1 MLCLLATL
9 NICEMKAKHTFF
21 ILMMSFG
28 ALNMVKAQDTTTL
41 TLKECMRYAVEHS
54 TKMRIAQADNRD
66 AQIDRRDAI
75 LAAFTPTVEGS
86 TYAYSNF
93 GRSIDPETNTYIR
106 TTSFHNGYSLSAGI
120 NLFNGFQAVNNL
132 KITKTAQ
139 LMGLT
144 KEQQTEDQICLATM
158 EAYCNVL
165 YYTEM
170 QKALQ
175 AQVASAEKSVQLA
188 TRQEE
193 LGLKSHADVV
203 QMQSDLAERQYLLT
217 QCRNSLNDAMIT
229 LKDVM
234 FWPIEEP
241 LKIDGLSVGLSYN
254 GSRTF
259 IGPSHRGSRI
269 TNDSLVRLPQCDSP
283 TTDETVSEMV
293 DFAKNNMPAVLLAE
307 GTMKNARLALKTARW
322 QLLPRLSLYG
332 GWSTTYFTYPGMEGY
347 VPTPFM
353 EQLKNNSGEYVQLS
367 LSIPIFDRLSKHSNI
382 AKRKNAYDRACA
394 DYEQTLQTVEAEVR
408 RAIADRD
415 GSADAL
421 RQAAVRAEL
430 QEEAYTLNGKR
441 FEQGLISSIEYQ
453 TASGNYLNALAE
465 HLNARLQYFIKCSV
479 VTYYGGVPYIEQ

>member
-1 MLCLLATL
+1 M
-9 NICEMKAKHTFF
+9 IAKHTFL
-21 ILMMSFG
+21 ILMMSVG
-28 ALNMVKAQDTTTL
+28 ALTSVKAQDTVTMD
-41 TLKECMRYAVEHS
+41 LKSCMHYAVEHS

-75 LAAFTPTVEGS
+75 LAAFTPTIEGS

-170 QKALQ
+170 QEALQ
-175 AQVASAEKSVQLA
+175 AQVATAEKAVQLA
-188 TRQEE
+188 TRQEQ
-193 LGLKSHADVV
+193 LGQKSHADVV
-203 QMQSDLAERQYLLT
+203 QMQSDLAERQYQLT
-217 QCRNSLNDAMIT
+217 LCRNNLNNAMIT

-234 FWPIEEP
+234 FWPIEKP
-241 LKIDGLSVGLSYN
+241 LKIDGLDVGLS
-254 GSRTF
+254 
-259 IGPSHRGSRI
+259 HCGSRI
-269 TNDSLVRLPQCDSP
+269 VNDSLVRLPQCDSP
-283 TTDETVSEMV
+283 TDQAENIAQMV
-293 DFAKNNMPAVLLAE
+293 EFAKTNMPTVLLAE

-322 QLLPRLSLYG
+322 QLLPRLTLYG
-332 GWSTTYFTYPGMEGY
+332 GWSSSYFTYPGMEGY
-347 VPTPFM
+347 VPTPYF
-353 EQLKNNSGEYVQLS
+353 EQLKNNGGEYVQLS

-382 AKRKNAYDRACA
+382 AKRKNAYDRAQA

-421 RQAAVRAEL
+421 RQADTRAEL
-430 QEEAYTLNGKR
+430 QQEAYALNTKR

-453 TASGNYLNALAE
+453 TASNNYLNALAE
-465 HLNARLQYFIKCSV
+465 QLNARLQYFIKNSV
-479 VTYYGGVPYIEQ
+479 VNYYGGTSYILQ

>member
-1 MLCLLATL
+1 MCK
-9 NICEMKAKHTFF
+9 MKAKHTFF
-21 ILMMSFG
+21 ILMMSLG
-28 ALNMVKAQDTTTL
+28 ALTNVKAQDTTTMDL
-41 TLKECMRYAVEHS
+41 RACMRYAVEHS

-75 LAAFTPTVEGS
+75 LAAFTPTIEGS

-170 QKALQ
+170 QEALQ
-175 AQVASAEKSVQLA
+175 AQVTTAEKSVQLA
-188 TRQEE
+188 TRQEQ
-193 LGLKSHADVV
+193 LGQKSHADVV
-203 QMQSDLAERQYLLT
+203 QMQSDLAERQYQLT
-217 QCRNSLNDAMIT
+217 TCRNNLNNAMIT

-234 FWPIEEP
+234 FWPIEKP
-241 LKIDGLSVGLSYN
+241 LKIDGLDVGL
-254 GSRTF
+254 
-259 IGPSHRGSRI
+259 SHRGSRI
-269 TNDSLVRLPQCDSP
+269 VNDSLVRLPQCDSP
-283 TTDETVSEMV
+283 TTGTENISQMV
-293 DFAKNNMPAVLLAE
+293 EFAKTNMPSVLLAE

-332 GWSTTYFTYPGMEGY
+332 GWSSSYFTYPGMEGY
-347 VPTPFM
+347 VPTPYF
-353 EQLKNNSGEYVQLS
+353 EQMKNNGGEYVQLS

-382 AKRKNAYDRACA
+382 AKRKNAYDRAQA

-421 RQAAVRAEL
+421 RQADTRAEL
-430 QEEAYTLNGKR
+430 QQEAYALNTKR

-453 TASGNYLNALAE
+453 TASNNYLNALAE
-465 HLNARLQYFIKCSV
+465 QLNAWLQYFIKCSV
-479 VTYYGGVPYIEQ
+479 VTYYSGTPYIEQ

>member
-1 MLCLLATL
+1 M
-9 NICEMKAKHTFF
+9 IAKHTFL
-21 ILMMSFG
+21 ILMMSVG
-28 ALNMVKAQDTTTL
+28 ALTCVKAQDTVTMD
-41 TLKECMRYAVEHS
+41 LKSCMHYAVEHS
-54 TKMRIAQADNRD
+54 TKMRIAHADNRD

-75 LAAFTPTVEGS
+75 LAAFTPTIEGS

-170 QKALQ
+170 QNALQ
-175 AQVASAEKSVQLA
+175 AQVATAEKAVQLA
-188 TRQEE
+188 TRQEQ
-193 LGLKSHADVV
+193 LGQKSHADVV
-203 QMQSDLAERQYLLT
+203 QMQSDLAERQYQLT
-217 QCRNSLNDAMIT
+217 TCRNNLNNAIIT

-234 FWPIEEP
+234 FWPIEKP
-241 LKIDGLSVGLSYN
+241 LKIDGLDVGLA
-254 GSRTF
+254 
-259 IGPSHRGSRI
+259 HRGSRI
-269 TNDSLVRLPQCDSP
+269 VNDSLVRLPQCDSP
-283 TTDETVSEMV
+283 TDQAENIAQMV
-293 DFAKNNMPAVLLAE
+293 EFAKTNMPAVLLAE
-307 GTMKNARLALKTARW
+307 GMMKNARLALKTARW

-332 GWSTTYFTYPGMEGY
+332 GWSSSYFTYPGMEGY
-347 VPTPFM
+347 VPTPYF
-353 EQLKNNSGEYVQLS
+353 EQMKNNGGEYVQLS

-382 AKRKNAYDRACA
+382 AKRKNAYDRAQA

-421 RQAAVRAEL
+421 HQADTRAEL
-430 QEEAYTLNGKR
+430 QQEAYALNTKR

-453 TASGNYLNALAE
+453 TASNNYLNALAE
-465 HLNARLQYFIKCSV
+465 QLNARLQYFIKNSV
-479 VTYYGGVPYIEQ
+479 VNYYGGTSYILQ

>member
-1 MLCLLATL
+1 MLSFGTCK
-9 NICEMKAKHTFF
+9 NMCKMKAIHTFF
-21 ILMMSFG
+21 ILLMVLG
-28 ALNMVKAQDTTTL
+28 ALTSVEAQDTVAMD
-41 TLKECMRYAVEHS
+41 LKACMRYAVEHS

-75 LAAFTPTVEGS
+75 LAAFTPTIEGG

-106 TTSFHNGYSLSAGI
+106 TTSFHNGYSLSAGVA
-120 NLFNGFQAVNNL
+120 LFNGFQAVNNL

-175 AQVASAEKSVQLA
+175 AQVATAEKAVQLA
-188 TRQEE
+188 TRQEQ
-193 LGLKSHADVV
+193 LGQKSHADVV
-203 QMQSDLAERQYLLT
+203 QMQSDLAERQYQLT
-217 QCRNSLNDAMIT
+217 TCRNNLNNAVIT

-234 FWPIEEP
+234 FWLIEKP
-241 LKIDGLSVGLSYN
+241 LKIDGLAVGL
-254 GSRTF
+254 
-259 IGPSHRGSRI
+259 SHRGSR
-269 TNDSLVRLPQCDSP
+269 
-283 TTDETVSEMV
+283 TDDISQMV
-293 DFAKNNMPAVLLAE
+293 EFAKTNMPAVLLAE

-332 GWSTTYFTYPGMEGY
+332 GWSSSYFTYPGMEGY
-347 VPTPFM
+347 VPTPYF
-353 EQLKNNSGEYVQLS
+353 EQLKNNGGEYVQLS

-382 AKRKNAYDRACA
+382 ARKKNAYDRAQA

-421 RQAAVRAEL
+421 RQADTRAEL
-430 QEEAYTLNGKR
+430 QQEAYALNTKR

-453 TASGNYLNALAE
+453 TASNNYLNALAE
-465 HLNARLQYFIKCSV
+465 QLNAKLQYFIKSSV
-479 VTYYGGVPYIEQ
+479 VTYYKGISYLEQ

>member
-1 MLCLLATL
+1 
-9 NICEMKAKHTFF
+9 
-21 ILMMSFG
+21 MMSVG
-28 ALNMVKAQDTTTL
+28 ALTSVKAQDTVAMDL
-41 TLKECMRYAVEHS
+41 RACMRYAVEHS

-75 LAAFTPTVEGS
+75 LAAFTPEIEGS

-144 KEQQTEDQICLATM
+144 KEQQAEDQICLATM

-170 QKALQ
+170 QEALQ
-175 AQVASAEKSVQLA
+175 AQVTTAEKSVQLA
-188 TRQEE
+188 TKQEQ
-193 LGLKSHADVV
+193 LGQKSHADVV
-203 QMQSDLAERQYLLT
+203 QMQSDLAERQYQLT
-217 QCRNSLNDAMIT
+217 TCRNNLNNAVIT

-234 FWPIEEP
+234 FWPIEKP
-241 LKIDGLSVGLSYN
+241 LKIDGLDVGL
-254 GSRTF
+254 
-259 IGPSHRGSRI
+259 SHRGSRI
-269 TNDSLVRLPQCDSP
+269 VNDSLVRLPQCDSP
-283 TTDETVSEMV
+283 TNETAVGLSHRGSRTDDISQMV
-293 DFAKNNMPAVLLAE
+293 EFAKTNMPAVVLAE

-332 GWSTTYFTYPGMEGY
+332 GWSSSFFTYPGMEGY
-347 VPTPFM
+347 VPTPYF
-353 EQLKNNSGEYVQLS
+353 EQLKNNGGEYVQLS

-382 AKRKNAYDRACA
+382 ARKKNAYDRAQA
-394 DYEQTLQTVEAEVR
+394 DYEQALQTVEAEVR

-421 RQAAVRAEL
+421 RQADTRAEL
-430 QEEAYTLNGKR
+430 QQEAFALNTKR

-453 TASGNYLNALAE
+453 TASNNYLNALAE
-465 HLNARLQYFIKCSV
+465 QLNARLQYFIKCSV
-479 VTYYGGVPYIEQ
+479 VTYYGGTPYLEQ

>member
-21 ILMMSFG
+21 ILMMSLG
-28 ALNMVKAQDTTTL
+28 ALNMVKAQDTTTM

-106 TTSFHNGYSLSAGI
+106 TTSFHTGYSLSAGI

-241 LKIDGLSVGLSYN
+241 LKIDGLSVETPCYDVS
-254 GSRTF
+254 TK
-259 IGPSHRGSRI
+259 
-269 TNDSLVRLPQCDSP
+269 
-283 TTDETVSEMV
+283 TVSEMV

-347 VPTPFM
+347 VPTPYFD
-353 EQLKNNSGEYVQLS
+353 QLKNNSGEYVQLS

>member
-1 MLCLLATL
+1 
-9 NICEMKAKHTFF
+9 
-21 ILMMSFG
+21 MMSFG
-28 ALNMVKAQDTTTL
+28 ALTSVKAQDTVAMD
-41 TLKECMRYAVEHS
+41 LKACMRYAVEHS
-54 TKMRIAQADNRD
+54 TKMRIAHADNRD

-75 LAAFTPTVEGS
+75 LAAFTPEIEGS

-175 AQVASAEKSVQLA
+175 AQVTTAEKAVQLA
-188 TRQEE
+188 TRQEQ
-193 LGLKSHADVV
+193 LGQKSHADVV
-203 QMQSDLAERQYLLT
+203 QMQSDLAERQYQLT
-217 QCRNSLNDAMIT
+217 LCRNNLNNAVIT

-234 FWPIEEP
+234 FWPIEKP
-241 LKIDGLSVGLSYN
+241 LKIDGLAVGLS
-254 GSRTF
+254 
-259 IGPSHRGSRI
+259 HCGSRI
-269 TNDSLVRLPQCDSP
+269 INDSLTRLPYYDSP
-283 TTDETVSEMV
+283 TDRTDEISQLVE
-293 DFAKNNMPAVLLAE
+293 FAKTNMPAVLLAE

-332 GWSTTYFTYPGMEGY
+332 GWSSSYFTYPGMEGY
-347 VPTPFM
+347 VPTPYF
-353 EQLKNNSGEYVQLS
+353 EQLKNNGGEYVQLS

-382 AKRKNAYDRACA
+382 ARKKNAYDRAQA

-421 RQAAVRAEL
+421 RQADTRAEL
-430 QEEAYTLNGKR
+430 QQEAFALNTKR

-453 TASGNYLNALAE
+453 TASNNYLNALAE
-465 HLNARLQYFIKCSV
+465 QLNARLQYFIKCSV
-479 VTYYGGVPYIEQ
+479 VTYYGGTPYLEQ

>member
-1 MLCLLATL
+1 
-9 NICEMKAKHTFF
+9 
-21 ILMMSFG
+21 
-28 ALNMVKAQDTTTL
+28 MVKAQDTTTMD
-41 TLKECMRYAVEHS
+41 LKACMRYAVEHS

-75 LAAFTPTVEGS
+75 LAAFTPTIEGS

-170 QKALQ
+170 QEALQ
-175 AQVASAEKSVQLA
+175 AQVTTAEKSVQLA
-188 TRQEE
+188 TRQEQ
-193 LGLKSHADVV
+193 LGQKSHADVV
-203 QMQSDLAERQYLLT
+203 QMQSDLAERQYQLT
-217 QCRNSLNDAMIT
+217 TCRNNLNNAIIT

-234 FWPIEEP
+234 FWPIEKP
-241 LKIDGLSVGLSYN
+241 LKIDGLDVGL
-254 GSRTF
+254 
-259 IGPSHRGSRI
+259 SHRGSRI
-269 TNDSLVRLPQCDSP
+269 VNDSLVRLPQCDSP
-283 TTDETVSEMV
+283 TGQAENISQMV
-293 DFAKNNMPAVLLAE
+293 EFAKTNIPAVLLAE

-332 GWSTTYFTYPGMEGY
+332 GWSSSYFTYPGMEGY
-347 VPTPFM
+347 VPTPYL
-353 EQLKNNSGEYVQLS
+353 EQMKNNGGEYVQLS

-382 AKRKNAYDRACA
+382 AKRKNAYDRAQA
-394 DYEQTLQTVEAEVR
+394 DYEQAIQTVEAEVR

-415 GSADAL
+415 GSTDAL
-421 RQAAVRAEL
+421 RQADTRAEL
-430 QEEAYTLNGKR
+430 QQEAYALNTKR

-453 TASGNYLNALAE
+453 TASNNYLNALAE
-465 HLNARLQYFIKCSV
+465 QLNARLQYFIKNSV
-479 VTYYGGVPYIEQ
+479 VNYYGGASYILQ

>member
-1 MLCLLATL
+1 
-9 NICEMKAKHTFF
+9 MKAKHNFF
-21 ILMMSFG
+21 ILMTVLG
-28 ALNMVKAQDTTTL
+28 ALTNVKAQDTTIMD
-41 TLKECMRYAVEHS
+41 LKACMCYAVEHS
-54 TKMRIAQADNRD
+54 TKMRIAHADNRD

-75 LAAFTPTVEGS
+75 LAAFTPTIEGS

-120 NLFNGFQAVNNL
+120 NLFNGFQAVNNI

-175 AQVASAEKSVQLA
+175 AQVATAEKAVQLA
-188 TRQEE
+188 TRQEQ
-193 LGLKSHADVV
+193 LGQKSRADVV
-203 QMQSDLAERQYLLT
+203 QMQSDLAERQYQLT
-217 QCRNSLNDAMIT
+217 TCRNNLNNAVIT

-234 FWPIEEP
+234 FWPIEKP
-241 LKIDGLSVGLSYN
+241 LKIDGLAVGL
-254 GSRTF
+254 
-259 IGPSHRGSRI
+259 SHRGSR
-269 TNDSLVRLPQCDSP
+269 
-283 TTDETVSEMV
+283 TDDISQMV
-293 DFAKNNMPAVLLAE
+293 EYAQANMPAVLLAE

-332 GWSTTYFTYPGMEGY
+332 GWSSSYFTYPGMEGY
-347 VPTPFM
+347 VPTPYL
-353 EQLKNNSGEYVQLS
+353 EQLKNNGGEYVQLS

-382 AKRKNAYDRACA
+382 ARKKNAYDRAQA

-421 RQAAVRAEL
+421 RQADTRAEL
-430 QEEAYTLNGKR
+430 QQVAYALNTKR

-453 TASGNYLNALAE
+453 TASNNYLNALAE
-465 HLNARLQYFIKCSV
+465 QLNARLQYFIKCSV
-479 VTYYGGVPYIEQ
+479 VTYYGGLPYLLQ

>member
-1 MLCLLATL
+1 
-9 NICEMKAKHTFF
+9 
-21 ILMMSFG
+21 MMSVG
-28 ALNMVKAQDTTTL
+28 ALTSVKAQDTTTMD
-41 TLKECMRYAVEHS
+41 LKACMRYAVEHS

-75 LAAFTPTVEGS
+75 LAAFTPTIEGS

-175 AQVASAEKSVQLA
+175 AQVATAEKAVQLA
-188 TRQEE
+188 TRQEQ
-193 LGLKSHADVV
+193 LGQKSHADVV
-203 QMQSDLAERQYLLT
+203 QMQSDLAERQYQLT
-217 QCRNSLNDAMIT
+217 TCRNNLNNAIIT

-234 FWPIEEP
+234 FWPIEKP
-241 LKIDGLSVGLSYN
+241 LKIDGLDVGL
-254 GSRTF
+254 
-259 IGPSHRGSRI
+259 SHRGS
-269 TNDSLVRLPQCDSP
+269 Q
-283 TTDETVSEMV
+283 TDEISQMV
-293 DFAKNNMPAVLLAE
+293 EFAKTNMPAVLLAE

-332 GWSTTYFTYPGMEGY
+332 GWSSSYFTYPGMEGY
-347 VPTPFM
+347 VPTPYF
-353 EQLKNNSGEYVQLS
+353 EQMKNNGGEYVQLS

-382 AKRKNAYDRACA
+382 AKRKNAYDRAQA
-394 DYEQTLQTVEAEVR
+394 DYEQALQTVEAEVR

-421 RQAAVRAEL
+421 RQADTRAEL
-430 QEEAYTLNGKR
+430 QQEAFTLNTKR

-453 TASGNYLNALAE
+453 TASNNYLNALAE
-465 HLNARLQYFIKCSV
+465 QLNASLQYFIKNSV
-479 VTYYGGVPYIEQ
+479 VNYYGGIHYIEQ

>member
-1 MLCLLATL
+1 MCK
-9 NICEMKAKHTFF
+9 MKAKHTFF

-28 ALNMVKAQDTTTL
+28 ALTSVKAQDTVAMD
-41 TLKECMRYAVEHS
+41 LKACMRYAVEHS
-54 TKMRIAQADNRD
+54 TKMRIAHADNRD

-75 LAAFTPTVEGS
+75 LAAFTPEIEGS

-175 AQVASAEKSVQLA
+175 AQVTTAEKAVQLA
-188 TRQEE
+188 TRQEQ
-193 LGLKSHADVV
+193 LGQKSHADVV
-203 QMQSDLAERQYLLT
+203 QMQSDLAERQYQLT
-217 QCRNSLNDAMIT
+217 TCRNNLNNAVIT

-234 FWPIEEP
+234 FWPIEKP
-241 LKIDGLSVGLSYN
+241 LKIDGLAVGL
-254 GSRTF
+254 
-259 IGPSHRGSRI
+259 SHRGSRI
-269 TNDSLVRLPQCDSP
+269 VNDSLVRLPQCDSP
-283 TTDETVSEMV
+283 TSQAENIAQMV
-293 DFAKNNMPAVLLAE
+293 EFAKTNMPSVLLAE

-332 GWSTTYFTYPGMEGY
+332 GWSSSYFTYPGMEGY
-347 VPTPFM
+347 VPTPYF
-353 EQLKNNSGEYVQLS
+353 EQMKNNGGEYEYVQLS

-382 AKRKNAYDRACA
+382 AKRKNAYDRAQA
-394 DYEQTLQTVEAEVR
+394 DYEQALQTVEAEVR

-421 RQAAVRAEL
+421 RQADTRAEL
-430 QEEAYTLNGKR
+430 QQEAFTLKNTKR

-453 TASGNYLNALAE
+453 TASNNYLNALAE
-465 HLNARLQYFIKCSV
+465 QLNARLQYFIKNSV
-479 VTYYGGVPYIEQ
+479 VNYYGGTHYIEQ